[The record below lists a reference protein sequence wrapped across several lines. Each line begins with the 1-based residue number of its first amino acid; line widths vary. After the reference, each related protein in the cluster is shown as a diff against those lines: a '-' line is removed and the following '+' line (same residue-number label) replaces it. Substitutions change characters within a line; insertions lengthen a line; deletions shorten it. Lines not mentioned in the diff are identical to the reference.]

1 MLLAAYVH
9 HICSVFK
16 SIPHLILFFNIIV
29 FMKIALIT
37 NYYVAKDEP
46 RVSHIQVIIKST
58 NAAKEI
64 LTFLFF
70 KWGNYG
76 PT

>member
-1 MLLAAYVH
+1 
-9 HICSVFK
+9 
-16 SIPHLILFFNIIV
+16 
-29 FMKIALIT
+29 MKIALIT